1 MTSRSLILAVNPQG
15 GTKRGLGTLER
26 VKPVFESAEVDL
38 DIRETEYAGHA
49 GDMINGMDLSGYD
62 GFCLIGGDGTL
73 HEVING
79 LLTRDDEKTIPIGC
93 IPAGT
98 GNSFMHDLDCLDPV
112 LAARRIVGRETRPID
127 VARVTMGREVVYC
140 FNIVGWGMVT
150 DINVSAEKLR
160 WLGEQRYNVTT
171 LMHVF
176 FPQAAQHKTHPE
188 R

>member
-79 LLTRDDEKTIPIGC
+79 LLTRDDEKTIL
-93 IPAGT
+93 
-98 GNSFMHDLDCLDPV
+98 S
-112 LAARRIVGRETRPID
+112 AASLRVRAIHSCTIWTASIRCWRR
-127 VARVTMGREVVYC
+127 
-140 FNIVGWGMVT
+140 
-150 DINVSAEKLR
+150 
-160 WLGEQRYNVTT
+160 GES
-171 LMHVF
+171 
-176 FPQAAQHKTHPE
+176 
-188 R
+188 